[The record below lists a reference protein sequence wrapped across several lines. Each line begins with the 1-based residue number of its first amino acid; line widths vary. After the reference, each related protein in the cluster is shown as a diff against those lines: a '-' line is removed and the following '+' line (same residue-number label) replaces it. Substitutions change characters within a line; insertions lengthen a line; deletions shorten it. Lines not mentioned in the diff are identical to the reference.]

1 MDSAKAAISALAVKE
16 ILNTNVHCLAIG
28 SGTTIHFF
36 IEELEHSGR
45 EFVVIP
51 TSIETE
57 IRASSKQFCQKL
69 DSLGR
74 IPDLAIDGA
83 DQVNQFSGCLLKGGG
98 GALTR
103 EKIVAYSAKELWIL
117 VDSSKI
123 VEKLAV
129 NHPIPVEVLPFG
141 WKITKHCI
149 ENLGGICQLRQAT
162 GKLGPVITDNGNYLL
177 EFQPSYDWDPKELEK
192 NLKMIPGVVEN
203 GIFTRPPEKLF
214 VAEGKTARIVN
225 YK

>member
-16 ILNTNVHCLAIG
+16 LLNTNVHCLAIG

-36 IEELEHSGR
+36 IEELEHSGM
-45 EFVVIP
+45 EFIVIP

-57 IRASSKQFCQKL
+57 IRASSKQFCQRL
-69 DSLGR
+69 DRLGR

-83 DQVNQFSGCLLKGGG
+83 DQIDQFSGCLLKGGG

-129 NHPIPVEVLPFG
+129 NRPIPVEVLPFG
-141 WKITKHCI
+141 WKITKLRI
-149 ENLGGICQLRQAT
+149 ENLGGSCQLRQAT

-177 EFQPSYDWDPKELEK
+177 DFQPSHDWDPKEMENK
-192 NLKMIPGVVEN
+192 LKIIPGVVEN

-214 VAEGKTARIVN
+214 VADGKTARIVN